1 MAPAQFPENYY
12 SFRKTDLVY
21 GTIFHPRTPDQAT
34 LAEIE
39 SELVQANNQF
49 LARQYGDAINTYQDV
64 KQLIY
69 GQLDPAFTGN
79 AGNPSLLAVDPKLFT
94 PMLSASL
101 ECMNLLPVQQATP
114 SVRPRVPVEPANL
127 GGGAVFDQTGLV
139 STQAKAATAVNTV
152 ADWQKPSTEI
162 AHVSRAQWRVSC
174 SLLYGKGSESITLW
188 NTQV

>member
-1 MAPAQFPENYY
+1 
-12 SFRKTDLVY
+12 
-21 GTIFHPRTPDQAT
+21 
-34 LAEIE
+34 
-39 SELVQANNQF
+39 
-49 LARQYGDAINTYQDV
+49 
-64 KQLIY
+64 
-69 GQLDPAFTGN
+69 
-79 AGNPSLLAVDPKLFT
+79 
-94 PMLSASL
+94 MLCASL
-101 ECMNLLPVQQATP
+101 YWINLLPVQQATP